1 MSIEE
6 AGKILKRKI
15 VGAFHR
21 LIKLDPEDL
30 VGLVTPKKKTFQCLS
45 QYSICT
51 GDVKSE
57 YSLDLNVS

>member
-1 MSIEE
+1 MSIDE

-30 VGLVTPKKKTFQCLS
+30 VGLVTPTKKNILILK
-45 QYSICT
+45 SI
-51 GDVKSE
+51 
-57 YSLDLNVS
+57 

>member
-1 MSIEE
+1 MMSIDE

-30 VGLVTPKKKTFQCLS
+30 VGLVTPTKKKHSNT
-45 QYSICT
+45 
-51 GDVKSE
+51 
-57 YSLDLNVS
+57 